1 MVPEGAKVLD
11 NDNGTAP
18 GIILETEKNRIVLL
32 PGPPAELVPMF
43 EQQVLPYLDTLT
55 PGVICSQMVKLC
67 GVPESQ
73 VEDTLKDL
81 IDGQTNPTI
90 ATYAKTGE
98 VHIRVTASGEDTK
111 AAGKAIKP
119 VVKELKSRF
128 GADIY
133 STKAETTLEMA
144 VADLLMANDLTVT
157 TAESRTGGMIAA
169 RIIRGMVIERGASWG
184 VCAYCDGVPQ
194 KIL

>member
-32 PGPPAELVPMF
+32 PGPPAELIPMF
-43 EQQVLPYLDTLT
+43 DQQVLPYLDALT

-98 VHIRVTASGEDTK
+98 VHIRVTASGENAK
-111 AAGKAIKP
+111 AAGKTIKP
-119 VVKELKSRF
+119 IVKELKSRF
-128 GADIY
+128 GGDIY
-133 STKAETTLEMA
+133 STREAVSYTHLMTISPMA
-144 VADLLMANDLTVT
+144 QDYMASRIKRNWMRSWNVPCRVLL
-157 TAESRTGGMIAA
+157 S
-169 RIIRGMVIERGASWG
+169 S
-184 VCAYCDGVPQ
+184 
-194 KIL
+194 KK